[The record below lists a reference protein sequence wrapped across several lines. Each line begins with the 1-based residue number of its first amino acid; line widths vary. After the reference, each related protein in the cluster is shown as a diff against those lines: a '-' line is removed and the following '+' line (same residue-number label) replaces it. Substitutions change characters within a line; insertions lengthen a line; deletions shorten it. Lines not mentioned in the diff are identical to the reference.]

1 MDNQI
6 KYIGLY
12 VHIPFCLHKCAYCDF
27 CSSVASDKVQ
37 MQAYVDALALDIIN
51 SGKAVEGDNVIVD
64 SVYFGGGTPS
74 LLAKKDI
81 EYLTDTIY
89 EAFRVTEDAEV
100 TFEVNPATLDRA
112 KAKALI
118 DCGVNRLS
126 IGMQSAHDNE
136 LEALSR
142 VHNLREF
149 VNCYKTARKAGF
161 GNINVD
167 VMYGIP
173 EQTEESFMQTLD
185 VVCDLAPEHV
195 SMYGLRIE
203 EGTPF
208 AIHRSELVLPGED
221 EEYSMFRR
229 GRSYLKE
236 HGYSHYEISNFAK
249 EGKESKH
256 NYKYWK
262 CEEYIGVGVSAHS
275 YYGGK
280 RYARIT
286 DVDRYIYY
294 LCGEETPN
302 LTDIIVASSVEEI
315 TPAVLEV
322 EYVMLGLRT
331 HRGVVKAEYKKK
343 FGIDFDAKYTER
355 IREYAD
361 AGFIIN
367 TEKKCRLS
375 AEGMYVSNRILADIL
390 DL

>member
-1 MDNQI
+1 MENKI

-27 CSSVASDKVQ
+27 CSSVATDKVQ
-37 MQAYVDALALDIIN
+37 MQAYVDALAMDIIQC
-51 SGKAVEGDNVIVD
+51 GKQIEGDNVIVD

-100 TFEVNPATLDRA
+100 TFEVNPATLDKT
-112 KAKALI
+112 KAKTLR
-118 DCGVNRLS
+118 DCGINRLS

-142 VHNLREF
+142 VHKLKEF
-149 VNCYKTARKAGF
+149 LNCYKTARRAGF
-161 GNINVD
+161 DNINVD

-173 EQTEESFMQTLD
+173 EQTESSFMQTLE
-185 VVCDLAPEHV
+185 VACDLAPEHI

-208 AIHRSELVLPGED
+208 SVYESELVLPGED
-221 EEYSMFRR
+221 VEYSMFRR
-229 GRSYLKE
+229 GRHYLKE
-236 HGYSHYEISNFAK
+236 HGYAHYEISNFAR
-249 EGKESKH
+249 EGKESRH
-256 NYKYWK
+256 NLRYWE
-262 CEEYIGVGVSAHS
+262 CGEYIGVGVAAHS

-286 DVDRYIYY
+286 DIDRYISYI
-294 LCGEETPN
+294 CGNDTPN
-302 LTDIIVASSVEEI
+302 FDDIIVASSVEQI
-315 TPAVLEV
+315 TPAALEV

-331 HRGVVKAEYKKK
+331 SRGVVKSEYKRK
-343 FGIDFDAKYTER
+343 FCIDFDAKYAER
-355 IREYAD
+355 IREYAE
-361 AGFIIN
+361 AGFIVN
-367 TEKKCRLS
+367 TEKKCRFS
-375 AEGMYVSNRILADIL
+375 PEGMYVSNRILADIL

>member
-1 MDNQI
+1 MDNNI

-27 CSSVASDKVQ
+27 CSSVATDKVQ
-37 MQAYVDALALDIIN
+37 MQAYVDALAMDIVN
-51 SGKAVEGDNVIVD
+51 CGKAVEGDNVIVD

-74 LLAKKDI
+74 LLPKKDI

-112 KAKALI
+112 KAKALY

-142 VHNLREF
+142 VHNLKEF
-149 VNCYKTARKAGF
+149 LACYKTARKAGF
-161 GNINVD
+161 NNINVD

-173 EQTEESFMQTLD
+173 EQTEESFMQTLE

-203 EGTPF
+203 DGTPF
-208 AIHRSELVLPGED
+208 AVNRSELALPGED
-221 EEYSMFRR
+221 EEYSMFRK

-236 HGYSHYEISNFAK
+236 HGYSHYEISNFAR

-256 NYKYWK
+256 NYKYWM
-262 CEEYIGVGVSAHS
+262 CEEYIGVGVAAHS

-286 DVDRYIYY
+286 DVDRYISYI
-294 LCGEETPN
+294 CGDETPN
-302 LTDIIVASSVEEI
+302 YDDIIVASSVEEI
-315 TPAVLEV
+315 TPAALEV

-331 HRGVVKAEYKKK
+331 SRGVVKADYQRR
-343 FGIDFDAKYTER
+343 FGISFDEKYSER
-355 IREYAD
+355 IREYAE

-367 TEKKCRLS
+367 TEKKCRFS
-375 AEGMYVSNRILADIL
+375 PEGMYVSNRILADIL